1 MAVQDIAETNSA
13 YFNYMIASEESEA
26 GYGWDYDTWVD
37 DLYAKK
43 STTNILKA
51 IVDGFISDNGGAS
64 SSSGDQTLSYLD
76 LSYASAYKTAWEAM
90 AEQLYSKVTTSNRSS
105 FNSAITSN
113 VKHFADSDYD
123 YFCTFDAWD
132 FVDKL
137 ANNSAFSVF
146 RIDASY
152 TNAVKAA
159 FNNLVAYNVAQKGAG
174 VAKGLCMYWCNSTQY
189 SDVKT
194 YYTTSE
200 TNFTSWRKLNV
211 DRGYHA

>member
-1 MAVQDIAETNSA
+1 VEVI
-13 YFNYMIASEESEA
+13 
-26 GYGWDYDTWVD
+26 
-37 DLYAKK
+37 
-43 STTNILKA
+43 
-51 IVDGFISDNGGAS
+51 ISDINFPS
-64 SSSGDQTLSYLD
+64 K
-76 LSYASAYKTAWEAM
+76 ASAYKTAWEVM

-159 FNNLVAYNVAQKGAG
+159 FNNLVAYSVAQKGAG

-200 TNFTSWRKLNV
+200 TNFTWWRKLNV